1 MLKDRENRVICREKF
16 DYMIQIQPLLN
27 RYFEILKEDF
37 KERLLC
43 VAIFGSIAR
52 GTAQFPESDI
62 DVLIVME
69 GVENLSFGQRIKLTM
84 NIEEKLSG
92 TQEYSTFKN
101 TYGVRPNFQE
111 IIFAPMELK
120 GHPPVLLDL
129 TTDSMILYDT
139 GILREEIAKI
149 KKRLNELGS
158 KKIKLKNSWFWI
170 LKPDVKPGEN
180 VVI

>member
-1 MLKDRENRVICREKF
+1 MSSQEKF
-16 DYMIQIQPLLN
+16 QNSIKLQPLID
-27 RYFEILKEDF
+27 RYFELLKEDF
-37 KERLLC
+37 KERLLS

-52 GTAQFPESDI
+52 GTAKFPGSDI
-62 DVLIVME
+62 DILIVIE
-69 GVENLSFGQRIKLTM
+69 GVENLSFGQRIRLAM
-84 NIEEKLSG
+84 NTEMRLSE
-92 TQEYSTFKN
+92 TQEYSNFKN

-111 IIFAPMELK
+111 IIFAPEELR

-129 TTDSMILYDT
+129 TTDSIILYDT

-149 KKRLNELGS
+149 KKRLKELGS
-158 KKIKLKNSWFWI
+158 QKIKLKNSWFWI